1 MGCVRPW
8 STSVKSWPFQYGVP
22 VQYLACRVQACI
34 TQPRFRMMMY
44 CAWSWS
50 FWPSSMG
57 DTGIEKSP
65 SYCGSEAGTLI
76 TRKLSVY
83 GAKKSWKSQSD
94 TKRRRPYDKGSSV
107 IRLRPTHRRQ
117 IWAIN
122 FVRDKP
128 SNGRSYK
135 MLTFLDEYTCQ
146 ALCVE
151 VRDKMNSDD
160 VIEVIQR
167 LLLIY

>member
-1 MGCVRPW
+1 M
-8 STSVKSWPFQYGVP
+8 
-22 VQYLACRVQACI
+22 A
-34 TQPRFRMMMY
+34 
-44 CAWSWS
+44 
-50 FWPSSMG
+50 
-57 DTGIEKSP
+57 
-65 SYCGSEAGTLI
+65 
-76 TRKLSVY
+76 
-83 GAKKSWKSQSD
+83 
-94 TKRRRPYDKGSSV
+94 RRRAENQRVTQNEGVRITGSSV